1 MSEYTESFLSQI
13 LCGLRKAHSTQ
24 HALFKLLQSWQNE
37 PDNGSLVRTVLI
49 YLYKAFN
56 CMSLELVIAKLPY
69 HGIYK
74 QSLQLLLDSLTNQK
88 QKTKLGS
95 SFRSWW
101 GINIVV
107 P

>member
-95 SFRSWW
+95 SFRSW
-101 GINIVV
+101 
-107 P
+107 